1 MPRIVTRVMPRVFE
15 LMLRPGTREV
25 RSWKSAT
32 CCRWSSSPETTETDI
47 GMFASDSV
55 RFCAVTKTSPSLVV
69 SSAIA
74 ADAARTMATEPDTVS
89 AVCLFMIVV
98 PLDVCDRPQR
108 GKLSHPEILILIRE
122 LSNEHAQG
130 VPQPWAG

>member
-1 MPRIVTRVMPRVFE
+1 MRKLLLSLCFAV
-15 LMLRPGTREV
+15 
-25 RSWKSAT
+25 
-32 CCRWSSSPETTETDI
+32 
-47 GMFASDSV
+47 MFASG
-55 RFCAVTKTSPSLVV
+55 CAKPGLVGSYCGPLPEQNAV
-69 SSAIA
+69 SAIA
-74 ADAARTMATEPDTVS
+74 ADAARTMATELDSVS

-122 LSNEHAQG
+122 LSNEHARG